1 MLRFSYTSS
10 LMPRRFAR
18 GAVRLAVVPRQAA
31 VAASQVHTASD
42 AAAKTGGDQPAIS
55 SDVYAPEK
63 HVYDHS
69 GREDRFPSTVHVP
82 EG

>member
-1 MLRFSYTSS
+1 M
-10 LMPRRFAR
+10 
-18 GAVRLAVVPRQAA
+18 RLAVPRQAA

-42 AAAKTGGDQPAIS
+42 AAARTGGEHPAIS
-55 SDVYAPEK
+55 SDVCALEK

-69 GREDRFPSTVHVP
+69 GREDRFPSTVHGP